1 MIKKV
6 MQPDCIPGKSAFFM
20 PSGTGPCRFGQYNVF
35 HRMVLDSIGYADVP
49 IFSPNQ
55 DTTFYSDLG
64 IVGKDFTMHAWRGI
78 IAYELL
84 NKCLHEVRPYEKNK
98 GFADELY
105 KNYLQKLYL
114 SLKSNN
120 GNLEEILK
128 DIREDFENLP
138 KHKDR
143 KPLIGIIGE
152 IFVRSHK
159 FSNENLIRKVES
171 LGGEVWLAPVE
182 EWIYYINLM
191 GLKKALLKKEWSDII
206 NFLLKKFFQKRIEH
220 KLARHFNGFLKTL
233 KEPET
238 KEILNKASPY
248 LHSSF
253 EGEAILSIGKCID
266 LLERGASGVINAMP
280 FGCMPGTIVTAILR
294 GVYRDYGVPYIS
306 IPYDGT
312 ESPSTDIQIEA
323 FMDQAR
329 EYSR

>member
-1 MIKKV
+1 V
-6 MQPDCIPGKSAFFM
+6 
-20 PSGTGPCRFGQYNVF
+20 YN
-35 HRMVLDSIGYADVP
+35 
-49 IFSPNQ
+49 
-55 DTTFYSDLG
+55 
-64 IVGKDFTMHAWRGI
+64 
-78 IAYELL
+78 
-84 NKCLHEVRPYEKNK
+84 
-98 GFADELY
+98 
-105 KNYLQKLYL
+105 
-114 SLKSNN
+114 
-120 GNLEEILK
+120 
-128 DIREDFENLP
+128 
-138 KHKDR
+138 DR

-152 IFVRSHK
+152 IFVRSHR
-159 FSNENLIRKVES
+159 FSNEDLIKKVEAY
-171 LGGEVWLAPVE
+171 GGEVWLAPVE
-182 EWIYYINLM
+182 EWIYYVNLM
-191 GLKKALLKKEWSDII
+191 GLKKALLKKERSDII
-206 NFLLKKFFQKRIEH
+206 NFLLKKFFQKRMEH

-294 GVYRDYGVPYIS
+294 GVNRDYGVPYIS

-312 ESPSTDIQIEA
+312 ESPSTDIQLEA